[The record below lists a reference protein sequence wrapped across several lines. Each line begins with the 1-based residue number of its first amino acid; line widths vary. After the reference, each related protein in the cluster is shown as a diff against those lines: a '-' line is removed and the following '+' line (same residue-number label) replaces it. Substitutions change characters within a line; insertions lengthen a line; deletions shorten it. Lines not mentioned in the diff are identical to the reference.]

1 MLPQPSGLSELSPQS
16 AAKALECSQPS
27 SVWPGLQD
35 ASIVT
40 AGKVPFPSTPSP
52 IWAWIKVV
60 RMKFRGFSF
69 GAAAAPSRAVT
80 SFSFIGFASKFSV
93 RSDKRGPFLG
103 KWLVST
109 QVERKRRR
117 QANWYSALPTPCLAG
132 VSAQSFFMAFLRTC
146 MGSKRSSSARCSP
159 SSSICSASD
168 RDSSQSSH

>member
-1 MLPQPSGLSELSPQS
+1 MQPALLSLAGASRCVNRHRGKGAVSVNTKPHLGLDQSGE
-16 AAKALECSQPS
+16 E
-27 SVWPGLQD
+27 
-35 ASIVT
+35 
-40 AGKVPFPSTPSP
+40 
-52 IWAWIKVV
+52 
-60 RMKFRGFSF
+60 KFRGFSF